1 MKGISTVGVIVIA
14 VIIVIG
20 VIAAYFLVL
29 NHSSSSSSS
38 SSASTTT
45 SSPGGLPAVEA
56 GIESQLKSATS
67 CTWKLSTSCSFN
79 ETCYYRNPE
88 VIYFNGTVSHT
99 SCRLAGTEICCGD
112 LTANATKLV
121 FYESNHPK
129 HETCVWIFHFNS
141 SVYAS
146 DLVKSLDNCYRSSAH
161 CVKSINYDGYQGYA
175 LISSSTFSSITVN
188 YIQVMVY
195 KGDYAVYI
203 YIQCCSNTLTNMSNL
218 DNLIAQLNPVIS

>member
-1 MKGISTVGVIVIA
+1 MKGISTVGVIVIV

-29 NHSSSSSSS
+29 KHSSLSP
-38 SSASTTT
+38 STTT
-45 SSPGGLPAVEA
+45 SSPSGLPAVEA

-67 CTWKLSTSCSFN
+67 CAWKLSTSCSFN
-79 ETCYYRNPE
+79 ETCYYKNPK
-88 VIYFNGTVSHT
+88 VMYFNGTVSRR
-99 SCRLAGTEICCGD
+99 SCSLAGTEICCGD

-146 DLVKSLDNCYRSSAH
+146 DLVKSLENCYKSSAH
-161 CVKSINYDGYQGYA
+161 CVKNINYDGYQGYA

-195 KGDYAVYI
+195 KGDYAIYM
-203 YIQCCSNTLTNMSNL
+203 YIQCCSNALTNMSNL

>member
-1 MKGISTVGVIVIA
+1 MKGISTVGVIVIV

-29 NHSSSSSSS
+29 KHSSSSP
-38 SSASTTT
+38 STTT
-45 SSPGGLPAVEA
+45 SSPSGLPAVEA
-56 GIESQLKSATS
+56 GIESQLESATA
-67 CTWKLSTSCSFN
+67 CTWKLSTSRSFN
-79 ETCYYRNPE
+79 ETCYYKHPE
-88 VIYFNGTVSHT
+88 EIYFNGTVSHT
-99 SCRLAGTEICCGD
+99 NCGLAGTLICCGD

-146 DLVKSLDNCYRSSAH
+146 DLVKSLENCYRFSADYI
-161 CVKSINYDGYQGYA
+161 KSINYDGYLGYA
-175 LISSSTFSSITVN
+175 LITCYASSSIRVN
-188 YIQVMVY
+188 CIRVMVY
-195 KGDYAVYI
+195 KGDYAVFM
-203 YIQCCSNTLTNMSNL
+203 YIQCCSNILTNMSNL